1 MPKFIGHLLCLLG
14 FHDFKV
20 IDKIF
25 DFGLGGGVEV
35 VQCRRCQL
43 MVRR

>member
-1 MPKFIGHLLCLLG
+1 MRRFIGHLLCLPG

-20 IDKIF
+20 IDKEF
-25 DFGLGGGVEV
+25 DFSQGDGVEV

-43 MVRR
+43 MFRR

>member
-20 IDKIF
+20 IDREF
-25 DFGLGGGVEV
+25 DFSLEGGVEV

-43 MVRR
+43 MFRR